1 MANNYRVL
9 SDISTLGPQG
19 STVTAEQLEAE
30 HLDADLLVASGI
42 IEPQTKPAKNQES

>member
-19 STVTAEQLEAE
+19 ATVTDEDLQAQQVDAE
-30 HLDADLLVASGI
+30 LLIASGI
-42 IEPQTKPAKNQES
+42 IEPNTKPAKNQES